1 MLEIPVNYSE
11 ESHHDS
17 LVRNTSLQLCMGIL
31 NHMGFRG
38 EYQPRSFGSKFAML
52 ALNARN
58 VVILITIASNT
69 PINIREKLSPLD
81 ENGRCPPLLPPP
93 SFGMHFLASLAQ
105 AVFYVSLFTDTKP
118 QKSSTP
124 SQAAPNGPST
134 SSLGSATASSRSWM
148 TRNSWSFSCRRASAR

>member
-1 MLEIPVNYSE
+1 MLKIPVNYSE

-81 ENGRCPPLLPPP
+81 ENGQYLLFPPHFSMRPLPA
-93 SFGMHFLASLAQ
+93 SHVHYFVMLADAM
-105 AVFYVSLFTDTKP
+105 P
-118 QKSSTP
+118 QKS
-124 SQAAPNGPST
+124 
-134 SSLGSATASSRSWM
+134 
-148 TRNSWSFSCRRASAR
+148 